1 MNHKSIHQK
10 LEDVARK
17 YLRIGMLHKSQ
28 MIDTHTLTNCQIE
41 KALKAA
47 YLMGEKNGYKRGYE
61 DASHLC
67 ECSMEEIISP
77 IKIDKTNMMV

>member
-1 MNHKSIHQK
+1 MNHKSVHQK
-10 LEDVARK
+10 LEDIARNQ
-17 YLRIGMLHKSQ
+17 LGIGILHKSQ
-28 MIDTHTLTNCQIE
+28 MIDTHTLTNHQIE

-47 YLMGEKNGYKRGYE
+47 YLMGERNGYKHGYE

-77 IKIDKTNMMV
+77 IEIDKTNIMV